1 MILKD
6 KNASS
11 LVDEEANERSS
22 LLNTGY
28 YQLIMRLHQALGQET
43 IFESIGNNDPY
54 FRTWQKEIHPI
65 LCEVA
70 LKPDQINQLFKS
82 IEKGGGRSLLGKAKD
97 TLDKGSD
104 LWFNKFG
111 GMLQSS
117 GPIQAFDQKYE
128 RIKSSIA
135 TKNPKIAASLSKYA
149 EFAKNNPKLHKFL
162 LAIAGSVAAALGVAV
177 AGGVG
182 AGALSVGTGVGI
194 ATGIINIADRLL
206 QGQKASTAIGRG
218 ATTGAIAGLT
228 AAAAS
233 KIAGE
238 IADSFRAEYL
248 KAKGAN
254 NLMKGTFDLN
264 GQWTF
269 VTGKAED
276 VRMLSRLVDNGDMQG
291 FYNLVSQMRTPE
303 YVKGIDA
310 SREVIQQA
318 AQHYKTAKDTLT
330 TLAQVAAAGA
340 GGAASAATSQ
350 KPASAS
356 LSKNKIS
363 ELFGFTGNKIDA
375 DKLDKAWKKAGSPVD
390 SEDIKQILQ
399 DKGIDDAIIDKAF
412 QDIGVE
418 ISTSTQNNVAPK
430 TDNQTVN
437 TQEIVARIKKLT
449 PAQQKEILALLGK

>member
-1 MILKD
+1 MKL
-6 KNASS
+6 
-11 LVDEEANERSS
+11 
-22 LLNTGY
+22 Y
-28 YQLIMRLHQALGQET
+28 QALGQKT

-54 FRTWQKEIHPI
+54 FNQWQREIHPI

-82 IEKGGGRSLLGKAKD
+82 IEKGGGRSILGKAKD
-97 TLDKGSD
+97 ALDKGND

-111 GMLQSS
+111 SMLQNS
-117 GPIQAFDQKYE
+117 GPVQAFDQKYE
-128 RIKSSIA
+128 QIKSSIA
-135 TKNPKIAASLSKYA
+135 AKNPQLAAKLAKYG
-149 EFAKNNPKLHKFL
+149 EFAKNNPKTHKFL
-162 LAIAGSVAAALGVAV
+162 LAIAGSAAAALGVAV

-182 AGALSVGTGVGI
+182 AGALSVGTGVGV
-194 ATGIINIADRLL
+194 ATGILNIADRLL

-228 AAAAS
+228 AAAAT

-248 KAKGAN
+248 QARGAN

-276 VRMLSRLVDNGDMQG
+276 VRMLSRLVDAGDMQG
-291 FYNLVSQMRTPE
+291 FYNLVAQMRTPE
-303 YVKGIDA
+303 YVQSIGA
-310 SREVIQQA
+310 SREIIQQA

-350 KPASAS
+350 KPAAES
-356 LSKNKIS
+356 LSRKQIN
-363 ELFGFTGNKIDA
+363 ELFGITGNKIDA
-375 DKLDKAWKKAGSPVD
+375 SKLEKAWKKAGSPTD
-390 SEDIKQILQ
+390 SEEVKKILQ
-399 DKGIDDAIIDKAF
+399 SAGVGDDIISTAF
-412 QDIGVE
+412 QEIGVNSGSSE
-418 ISTSTQNNVAPK
+418 PK
-430 TDNQTVN
+430 TNDQTVN
-437 TQEIVARIKKLT
+437 TQEIVARIRKLT
-449 PAQQKEILALLGK
+449 PAQQTEILALLGK

>member
-1 MILKD
+1 
-6 KNASS
+6 
-11 LVDEEANERSS
+11 
-22 LLNTGY
+22 
-28 YQLIMRLHQALGQET
+28 MRLHQALGQKT
-43 IFESIGNNDPY
+43 IFESIDPSDQY
-54 FRTWQKEIHPI
+54 FYTWQKEIHPF

-70 LKPDQINQLFKS
+70 LEPDQINQLFKS
-82 IEKGGGRSLLGKAKD
+82 IEKSGGRSLLGKAKD

-117 GPIQAFDQKYE
+117 GPVQAFDKKYE
-128 RIKSSIA
+128 QIKSSIA
-135 TKNPKIAASLSKYA
+135 AKHPSLAASLAKYSD
-149 EFAKNNPKLHKFL
+149 FAKNNPKTHKFL

-182 AGALSVGTGVGI
+182 AGALSVGTGVGV
-194 ATGIINIADRLL
+194 ATGILNIADRLL

-228 AAAAS
+228 AAAAT

-248 KAKGAN
+248 QARGAN

-276 VRMLSRLVDNGDMQG
+276 VRMLSRLVDAGDMQG
-291 FYNLVSQMRTPE
+291 FYNLVAQMRTPE
-303 YVKGIDA
+303 YVQSIGA
-310 SREVIQQA
+310 SREIIQQA

-350 KPASAS
+350 QPAAES
-356 LSKNKIS
+356 LSRKQIY

-375 DKLDKAWKKAGSPVD
+375 NKLEKAWKKAGSPTD
-390 SEDIKQILQ
+390 SEEIRQILQ
-399 DKGIDDAIIDKAF
+399 DQGIDIAIIDKAF
-412 QDIGVE
+412 QEIG
-418 ISTSTQNNVAPK
+418 ISVSNPTPSTQN
-430 TDNQTVN
+430 TDTGAIN
-437 TQEIVARIKKLT
+437 TQDILARIRKLT
-449 PAQQKEILALLGK
+449 PEQQKEILALLGK

>member
-1 MILKD
+1 
-6 KNASS
+6 
-11 LVDEEANERSS
+11 
-22 LLNTGY
+22 
-28 YQLIMRLHQALGQET
+28 MRLHQALGQKT
-43 IFESIGNNDPY
+43 IFESIGEADPY
-54 FRTWQKEIHPI
+54 FSQWQKEIHPI

-70 LKPDQINQLFKS
+70 MDQDQIKQLFKS
-82 IEKGGGRSLLGKAKD
+82 IERGGGRSLLGKAKD

-117 GPIQAFDQKYE
+117 GPVQAFDKKYDE
-128 RIKSSIA
+128 LKSSIA
-135 TKNPKIAASLSKYA
+135 TKNPKLAAQLAKYG
-149 EFAKNNPKLHKFL
+149 EFAKNNPKTHKFL

-182 AGALSVGTGVGI
+182 AGALSVGTGVGV
-194 ATGIINIADRLL
+194 ATGILNIADRLL

-228 AAAAS
+228 AAAAT

-248 KAKGAN
+248 QARGAN
-254 NLMKGTFDLN
+254 NLQKGTFDLN

-276 VRMLSRLVDNGDMQG
+276 VRMLSRLADARDMQG
-291 FYNLVSQMRTPE
+291 FYNLVAQMRTPE
-303 YVKGIDA
+303 YVQSIGA
-310 SREVIQQA
+310 SREIIQQA
-318 AQHYKTAKDTLT
+318 YQHYKTAKDTLT

-350 KPASAS
+350 KPAAES
-356 LSKNKIS
+356 LSQRQIS

-375 DKLDKAWKKAGSPVD
+375 NKLEKAWTKAGSPTD
-390 SEDIKQILQ
+390 SEEIRQILQ
-399 DKGIDDAIIDKAF
+399 NQGIDIAVVDKAF
-412 QDIGVE
+412 QEIGIDTQTTPAANAEPAGTAINMQDIVE
-418 ISTSTQNNVAPK
+418 
-430 TDNQTVN
+430 
-437 TQEIVARIKKLT
+437 RIKKLT
-449 PAQQKEILALLGK
+449 SAQQKEIIALLGK